1 MTHTIS
7 QVSRALSVSTRA
19 LRYYEEMGLIHSR
32 RIEGYAY
39 RVYDEDTV
47 RRIEQILFLR
57 SVRIPLRDIAVLL
70 RGEDTRE
77 AIEIFRRRIAEM
89 DAEIDQ
95 LTAVRR
101 LLRYL
106 QEKVSVS
113 GSEGWKESVPLLPE
127 EILLPRENSIP
138 PMPSLPQDVRILS
151 LPRLTVAAAHC
162 ICEQPEDAAD
172 ALLTKF
178 IRQTDLLHVKP
189 DARVF
194 GFNHPNPTEG
204 NPVYG
209 YEFQITIPPDLPVP
223 APLLRKEMPGGL
235 YAAHAIKMG
244 DFHEWTALA
253 GWTEQSPDWEIR
265 WASDGTE
272 IMGRSLEEHLNYLQD
287 RAAGRLQTGQLDLL
301 LPIQKRRESQ

>member
-47 RRIEQILFLR
+47 HRIEQILFLR

-70 RGEDTRE
+70 RD
-77 AIEIFRRRIAEM
+77 
-89 DAEIDQ
+89 
-95 LTAVRR
+95 
-101 LLRYL
+101 L

-127 EILLPRENSIP
+127 DILLPRENSIP

-151 LPRLTVAAAHC
+151 LPRLTVAAAH
-162 ICEQPEDAAD
+162 
-172 ALLTKF
+172 
-178 IRQTDLLHVKP
+178 
-189 DARVF
+189 
-194 GFNHPNPTEG
+194 
-204 NPVYG
+204 
-209 YEFQITIPPDLPVP
+209 
-223 APLLRKEMPGGL
+223 
-235 YAAHAIKMG
+235 AIKMG
-244 DFHEWTALA
+244 DFHEWAALA
-253 GWTEQSPDWEIR
+253 GWAEQSPDWEIR

-272 IMGRSLEEHLNYLQD
+272 IMSGSLEEHLNYLQD
-287 RAAGRLQTGQLDLL
+287 RAAGRLQTG
-301 LPIQKRRESQ
+301 

>member
-7 QVSRALSVSTRA
+7 QISRALSVSTRA

-70 RGEDTRE
+70 REEDTRE

-113 GSEGWKESVPLLPE
+113 GSERWKESVPLLPE
-127 EILLPRENSIP
+127 DILLPKENSIP

-151 LPRLTVAAAHC
+151 LPRLTVAAAH
-162 ICEQPEDAAD
+162 
-172 ALLTKF
+172 
-178 IRQTDLLHVKP
+178 
-189 DARVF
+189 
-194 GFNHPNPTEG
+194 
-204 NPVYG
+204 
-209 YEFQITIPPDLPVP
+209 
-223 APLLRKEMPGGL
+223 
-235 YAAHAIKMG
+235 AIKMG
-244 DFHEWTALA
+244 DFHEWAALT
-253 GWTEQSPDWEIR
+253 GWADQSPDWEIR

-272 IMGRSLEEHLNYLQD
+272 IMGGSLEEHLNYLQD

>member
-19 LRYYEEMGLIHSR
+19 LRYYEEMGLVHSR

-113 GSEGWKESVPLLPE
+113 GSERWKESVPLLPE
-127 EILLPRENSIP
+127 DILLPQENSIP

-162 ICEQPEDAAD
+162 I
-172 ALLTKF
+172 
-178 IRQTDLLHVKP
+178 
-189 DARVF
+189 
-194 GFNHPNPTEG
+194 
-204 NPVYG
+204 
-209 YEFQITIPPDLPVP
+209 
-223 APLLRKEMPGGL
+223 
-235 YAAHAIKMG
+235 KMG
-244 DFHEWTALA
+244 DFHEWAALA
-253 GWTEQSPDWEIR
+253 GWAEQSPDWEIR
-265 WASDGTE
+265 
-272 IMGRSLEEHLNYLQD
+272 
-287 RAAGRLQTGQLDLL
+287 
-301 LPIQKRRESQ
+301 

>member
-1 MTHTIS
+1 
-7 QVSRALSVSTRA
+7 
-19 LRYYEEMGLIHSR
+19 
-32 RIEGYAY
+32 
-39 RVYDEDTV
+39 
-47 RRIEQILFLR
+47 
-57 SVRIPLRDIAVLL
+57 
-70 RGEDTRE
+70 
-77 AIEIFRRRIAEM
+77 M

-113 GSEGWKESVPLLPE
+113 GSERWKESVPLLPE
-127 EILLPRENSIP
+127 DILLPRENSIP

-162 ICEQPEDAAD
+162 I
-172 ALLTKF
+172 
-178 IRQTDLLHVKP
+178 
-189 DARVF
+189 
-194 GFNHPNPTEG
+194 
-204 NPVYG
+204 
-209 YEFQITIPPDLPVP
+209 
-223 APLLRKEMPGGL
+223 
-235 YAAHAIKMG
+235 KMG

-253 GWTEQSPDWEIR
+253 GWAEQSPDWEIR

-272 IMGRSLEEHLNYLQD
+272 IMGGSLEEHLNYLQD

>member
-39 RVYDEDTV
+39 CVYDEDTV

-106 QEKVSVS
+106 QKKVSVS

-127 EILLPRENSIP
+127 DILFPRENSIP
-138 PMPSLPQDVRILS
+138 PMPSLP
-151 LPRLTVAAAHC
+151 RLTVA
-162 ICEQPEDAAD
+162 
-172 ALLTKF
+172 
-178 IRQTDLLHVKP
+178 
-189 DARVF
+189 
-194 GFNHPNPTEG
+194 
-204 NPVYG
+204 
-209 YEFQITIPPDLPVP
+209 
-223 APLLRKEMPGGL
+223 
-235 YAAHAIKMG
+235 AAHAIKMG
-244 DFHEWTALA
+244 DFHEWAALA
-253 GWTEQSPDWEIR
+253 GWAEQSPDWEIR

-272 IMGRSLEEHLNYLQD
+272 IMGGSLEEHLNYLQD

-301 LPIQKRRESQ
+301 PIQKRRESQ

>member
-1 MTHTIS
+1 
-7 QVSRALSVSTRA
+7 
-19 LRYYEEMGLIHSR
+19 
-32 RIEGYAY
+32 
-39 RVYDEDTV
+39 
-47 RRIEQILFLR
+47 
-57 SVRIPLRDIAVLL
+57 
-70 RGEDTRE
+70 
-77 AIEIFRRRIAEM
+77 
-89 DAEIDQ
+89 
-95 LTAVRR
+95 
-101 LLRYL
+101 
-106 QEKVSVS
+106 
-113 GSEGWKESVPLLPE
+113 
-127 EILLPRENSIP
+127 
-138 PMPSLPQDVRILS
+138 MPSLPQDVRILS

-178 IRQTDLLHVKP
+178 IWQTDLLHVKP

-244 DFHEWTALA
+244 DFHEWAALA
-253 GWTEQSPDWEIR
+253 GWAEQSPDWEIR
-265 WASDGTE
+265 WTSDGTE
-272 IMGRSLEEHLNYLQD
+272 IMGGSLEEHLNYLQD